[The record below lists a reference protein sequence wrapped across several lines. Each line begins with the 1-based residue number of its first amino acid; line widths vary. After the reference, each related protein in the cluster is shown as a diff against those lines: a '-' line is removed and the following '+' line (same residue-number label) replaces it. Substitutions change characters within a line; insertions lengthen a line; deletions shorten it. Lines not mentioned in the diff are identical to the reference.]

1 MQLPPIDSL
10 VGAASPT
17 SRGERT
23 PLPRISDAPEPSRS
37 YNDLHLDNGSNSRR
51 WTVIVSGLLCCVL
64 ALVVIYTSRRGL
76 SSPLAIVV
84 LAAVGL
90 LALILQLRLRGGE
103 QRTTVHAPVW
113 LNLAGILFALG
124 ALGADLKRV
133 RPDLAPLL
141 ALLAVVC
148 FAISSVA
155 VLQGLRRDPPR
166 RER

>member
-1 MQLPPIDSL
+1 
-10 VGAASPT
+10 
-17 SRGERT
+17 
-23 PLPRISDAPEPSRS
+23 
-37 YNDLHLDNGSNSRR
+37 
-51 WTVIVSGLLCCVL
+51 VL
-64 ALVVIYTSRRGL
+64 AVVVIYTNRGGL

-103 QRTTVHAPVW
+103 QRMLVHVPVW
-113 LNLAGILFALG
+113 LNLAGILFALA

-148 FAISSVA
+148 FAVSSVI
-155 VLQGLRRDPPR
+155 VLQGLRREPSR
-166 RER
+166 REPS